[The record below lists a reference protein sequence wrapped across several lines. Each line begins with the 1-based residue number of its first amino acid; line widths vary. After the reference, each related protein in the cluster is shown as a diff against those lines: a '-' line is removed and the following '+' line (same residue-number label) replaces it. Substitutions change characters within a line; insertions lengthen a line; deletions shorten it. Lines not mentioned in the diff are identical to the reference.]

1 MQHFQLT
8 KAIDDL
14 GEEVAQDINSFEQMI
29 KGEGEKIVGLSQQL
43 NSIVT
48 ELKVTSGIVQSLNEK
63 KGQEKFSENLVKQL
77 IRQGEDRKTS
87 IEETKLI

>member
-29 KGEGEKIVGLSQQL
+29 KGEGEKIVGLYQQL

>member
-1 MQHFQLT
+1 MQQFQLT

>member
-1 MQHFQLT
+1 VQHFQLT